1 MSTTIQTIRFRR
13 PETKDKPEPSKRV
26 NRHEGILQDQLRR
39 SQRAPWCPSFSLAF
53 RILLF
58 LRFCAAMYS
67 NIQDCDEV
75 FNFWEP
81 LHFLDRG
88 YGFQTW
94 ETSPVYA
101 IRSYAY
107 VLLHLLPVKIPFWIL
122 GPEKVINLAIYLC

>member
-1 MSTTIQTIRFRR
+1 
-13 PETKDKPEPSKRV
+13 
-26 NRHEGILQDQLRR
+26 
-39 SQRAPWCPSFSLAF
+39 
-53 RILLF
+53 
-58 LRFCAAMYS
+58 MYS
-67 NIQDCDEV
+67 NIQDCDEGLHTLLPVLIVHQFRILV

-107 VLLHLLPVKIPFWIL
+107 ALLHLLPAKIPFWIL
-122 GPEKVINLAIYLC
+122 GPEKVIKPLRFICVDCGVLKYPETCILCSSHIPRCGMYFMRSKTLSYGS